1 MAKKSQIHR
10 DLKRDRMI
18 ANQRAKRQELKK
30 VISHPDTSYEDKE
43 AAVIK
48 LQKMPR
54 NGSSVRKTTRCFI
67 TGRSHAVY
75 KKFLLSRI
83 KFRELAHQG
92 KLPGVTKASW

>member
-18 ANQRAKRQELKK
+18 ANQRSKRQELKK
-30 VISHPDTSYEDKE
+30 VIAHPDSSYEDKE

-83 KFRELAHQG
+83 KFRELALQG